1 MKRLTLGFALLIAL
15 GGSAYAATCCDGGPC
30 CIEPMPCCDD

>member
-1 MKRLTLGFALLIAL
+1 MKILLISLTLAL
-15 GGSAYAATCCDGGPC
+15 GFGGAAYAAVCCTGGPC